1 MTTRTPNR
9 RWHHLTPDRLFIGL
23 LVVQVFL
30 LLSERFKW
38 FAFNERKGWTVL
50 IAVGVVVRVLQD
62 ELPKCQIRNGV
73 PPPVQGPG
81 F

>member
-1 MTTRTPNR
+1 MTDEERQR
-9 RWHHLTPDRLFIGL
+9 RWYHLTPARFFVGL
-23 LVVQVFL
+23 LAVQVFL
-30 LLSERFKW
+30 YLSDQFNW
-38 FAFNERKGWTVL
+38 FPFNEKKGWTVL